1 MKNQSL
7 NIDTRIVWA
16 IALINLLLNVPIV
29 FFLIQKWEIPALLI
43 NAVLVSYFLN
53 WVIVLSDIVGNKVY
67 NKSFW
72 ISSMIFYPTIAS
84 LFYLARR
91 KNLLPKGEKLHY

>member
-1 MKNQSL
+1 MKNQHF
-7 NIDTRIVWA
+7 NIDTRIVWVIA
-16 IALINLLLNVPIV
+16 IVNLLLHAPIV
-29 FFLIQKWEIPALLI
+29 YFIIQKWDLPALLT
-43 NAVLVSYFLN
+43 NAVLVSFILN

-72 ISSMIFYPTIAS
+72 ISSMIFFPTIAS

-91 KNLLPKGEKLHY
+91 DKLIPKAEK